1 MKIFKEDGYLD
12 MDEIIGSAT
21 YIFMV
26 LARGTGK
33 TFGALKYAVDS
44 GKKFIYMRR
53 TQTQADMIRT
63 DEMSPFVSL
72 NRELG
77 DDYLFKLKPVAKNVT
92 GIYRKTINGDAEELD
107 LIGYIMALSTISN
120 VRGFDT
126 SDCSLL
132 IYDEFIGEK
141 HEKPIR
147 NEGMAFMNALE
158 TIGRNR
164 ELKGLDP
171 LKVLC
176 MANSNDLASP
186 LFIELG
192 LVRYAERM
200 LRKDIQALKIPDR
213 DIMLIIAKHSPI
225 SAKKAQTSLYRMAG
239 DSAFTQMALD
249 NSFSLEFTEMVK
261 SISLKEYRPLVQVG
275 EICIYQH
282 KSKLL
287 YYVTDHVSG
296 KPEKYGSS
304 EIDIHRFAE
313 HYYFLKIS
321 YFNRHIYFESFILQV
336 LFEKY
341 FKLSIV

>member
-1 MKIFKEDGYLD
+1 MRIFRDDGYLD
-12 MDEIIGSAT
+12 VESIAGSAT

-33 TFGALKYAVDS
+33 TFGTLKYAIDS
-44 GKKFIYMRR
+44 GQKFIYMRR

-72 NRELG
+72 YRELG
-77 DDYLFKLKPVAKNVT
+77 DDYLFRLKSVAKNVT
-92 GIYRKTINGDAEELD
+92 GIYRVKGEELE
-107 LIGYIMALSTISN
+107 LRGYIMALSTISN

-158 TIGRNR
+158 TVGRNR
-164 ELKGLDP
+164 ELKGLPP
-171 LKVLC
+171 LKVIC

-192 LVRYAERM
+192 LVRHAEKM
-200 LRKDIQALKIPDR
+200 IRKGIEAMKIPDR

-239 DSAFTQMALD
+239 DSAFSQMAIE
-249 NSFSLEFTEMVK
+249 NSFSLEFTEMVE
-261 SISLKEYRPLVQVG
+261 SRSLKEYKPLVQVG

-282 KSKLL
+282 KSRLL
-287 YYVTDHVSG
+287 YYVTDHISG
-296 KPEKYGSS
+296 HPDRYGSS
-304 EIDIHRFAE
+304 EIDIRRFANN
-313 HYYFLKIS
+313 YYWLKIS
-321 YFNRHIYFESFILQV
+321 YFNRHIWFESFVLQV
-336 LFEKY
+336 LFERY
-341 FKLSIV
+341 FRLSIV

>member
-1 MKIFKEDGYLD
+1 MDLFREDGYLD
-12 MDEIIGSAT
+12 IDAIIRSAT
-21 YIFMV
+21 YIFMI

-44 GKKFIYMRR
+44 GEKFIYMRR

-72 NRELG
+72 YRELG
-77 DDYLFKLKPVAKNVT
+77 EDYNFRLKPVAKNVT
-92 GIYRKTINGDAEELD
+92 GIYRVKGEELT

-126 SDCSLL
+126 SDCTLL

-164 ELKGLDP
+164 EISGRPP

-192 LVRYAERM
+192 LVRYAEKM
-200 LRKDIQALKIPDR
+200 LRKGLDTLKIPDR
-213 DIMLIIAKHSPI
+213 DIMLIIAKNSPI
-225 SAKKAQTSLYRMAG
+225 SAKKAETALYRMAG
-239 DSAFTQMALD
+239 DSAFTQMALE

-261 SISLKEYRPLVQVG
+261 SISLKEYKPLVAVG
-275 EICIYQH
+275 EIVIYQH

-287 YYVTDHVSG
+287 WYVTDHLSG
-296 KPEKYGSS
+296 HPEKYGTS
-304 EIDIHRFAE
+304 EIDIRRFANN
-313 HYYFLKIS
+313 YYWLKIS

-336 LFEKY
+336 LFERY

>member
-1 MKIFKEDGYLD
+1 MNLYNEDGYLNIP
-12 MDEIIGSAT
+12 EIMGSAT

-44 GKKFIYMRR
+44 GEKFIYMRR
-53 TQTQADMIRT
+53 TQTQADMIRS

-77 DDYLFKLKPVAKNVT
+77 DDYLFRLKPVAKNVT
-92 GIYRKTINGDAEELD
+92 GVYRKKMDGENEILTLT
-107 LIGYIMALSTISN
+107 GYIMALSTISN

-164 ELKGLDP
+164 ELEGHLP

-192 LVRYAERM
+192 LVRHAERM
-200 LRKDIQALKIPDR
+200 LRKGIETMKIPER

-225 SAKKAQTSLYRMAG
+225 SSKKAQTSLYRMAG
-239 DSAFTQMALD
+239 DSAFTQMALE

-261 SISLKEYRPLVQVG
+261 SVSLREYRPLVQVG

-287 YYVTDHVSG
+287 YYVTDHISG
-296 KPEKYGSS
+296 SPDRYGSS
-304 EIDIHRFAE
+304 EIDVRRFANN
-313 HYYFLKIS
+313 YFYLRLS

-336 LFEKY
+336 LFERY

>member
-1 MKIFKEDGYLD
+1 MELFREDGYLNID
-12 MDEIIGSAT
+12 GIVNAAT
-21 YIFMV
+21 FIFMV

-44 GKKFIYMRR
+44 GDKFIYMRR

-72 NRELG
+72 YRELG
-77 DDYLFKLKPVAKNVT
+77 DDYLFRLKPVAKNVT
-92 GIYRKTINGDAEELD
+92 GIYRVRGEELQ
-107 LIGYIMALSTISN
+107 LCGYIMALSTISN

-164 ELKGLDP
+164 ELQGKPP

-200 LRKDIQALKIPDR
+200 LRKGIETMKIEDR
-213 DIMLIIAKHSPI
+213 DILLVIAKHSPI
-225 SAKKAQTSLYRMAG
+225 SLKKAQTALYRMAG

-249 NSFSLEFTEMVK
+249 NSFSLEFTEMVR
-261 SISLKEYRPLVQVG
+261 SISLREYRPLVQVG

-287 YYVTDHVSG
+287 YYVTDHISG
-296 KPEKYGSS
+296 GPEKYGSS
-304 EIDIHRFAE
+304 EIDIRRFANN
-313 HYYFLKIS
+313 YYYLKIS

-336 LFEKY
+336 LFERY

>member
-1 MKIFKEDGYLD
+1 MKIFRDDGYLD
-12 MDEIIGSAT
+12 VESIVGSAT
-21 YIFMV
+21 YIFMI

-44 GKKFIYMRR
+44 GRKFIYMRR

-77 DDYLFKLKPVAKNVT
+77 DSYLFRLKPVAKNVT
-92 GIYRKTINGDAEELD
+92 GIFRKRLNEGKEDLQ

-126 SDCSLL
+126 SDCDLL

-164 ELKGLDP
+164 ELTGRPP

-192 LVRYAERM
+192 LVRHAEKM
-200 LRKDIQALKIPDR
+200 LRKDIQAMKIPER
-213 DIMLIIAKHSPI
+213 DIMLIIARNSPI
-225 SAKKAQTSLYRMAG
+225 SARKAETSLYRMAG
-239 DSAFTQMALD
+239 DSAFTQMAIE

-261 SISLKEYRPLVQVG
+261 SISLKEYRPMVRVG
-275 EICIYQH
+275 EIVIYQH
-282 KSKLL
+282 KSQLL
-287 YYVTDHVSG
+287 YYVTDHMSG
-296 KPEKYGSS
+296 HPDSYGSS
-304 EIDIHRFAE
+304 EIDIRRFANN
-313 HYYFLKIS
+313 YYYLKLS
-321 YFNRHIYFESFILQV
+321 YFNRHIYFESFVLQV
-336 LFEKY
+336 LFERY

>member
-1 MKIFKEDGYLD
+1 MRIFRDDGYLD
-12 MDEIIGSAT
+12 VESIAGSAT

-33 TFGALKYAVDS
+33 TFGTLKYAIDS
-44 GKKFIYMRR
+44 GQKFIYMRR

-72 NRELG
+72 YRELG
-77 DDYLFKLKPVAKNVT
+77 DDYLFRLKAVAKNVT
-92 GIYRKTINGDAEELD
+92 GIYRVKGEELE
-107 LIGYIMALSTISN
+107 LRGYIMALSTISN

-158 TIGRNR
+158 TVGRNR
-164 ELKGLDP
+164 ELKGLPP
-171 LKVLC
+171 LKVIC

-192 LVRYAERM
+192 LVRHAEKM
-200 LRKDIQALKIPDR
+200 IRKGIEAMKIPDR
-213 DIMLIIAKHSPI
+213 DIMLIIAGHSPI

-239 DSAFTQMALD
+239 DSAFSQMAIE
-249 NSFSLEFTEMVK
+249 NSFSLEFTEMVE
-261 SISLKEYRPLVQVG
+261 SRSLKEYKPLVQVG

-282 KSKLL
+282 KSRLL
-287 YYVTDHVSG
+287 YYVTDHISG
-296 KPEKYGSS
+296 HPDRYGSS
-304 EIDIHRFAE
+304 EIDIRRFANN
-313 HYYFLKIS
+313 YYWLKIS
-321 YFNRHIYFESFILQV
+321 YFNRHIYFESFVLQV
-336 LFEKY
+336 LFERY
-341 FKLSIV
+341 FRLSIV

>member
-1 MKIFKEDGYLD
+1 MNLYNDEGYLNIED
-12 MDEIIGSAT
+12 IADSAT

-44 GKKFIYMRR
+44 GQKFIYMRR

-77 DDYLFKLKPVAKNVT
+77 DDYLFRLKPVAKNVT
-92 GIYRKTINGDAEELD
+92 GIYRKKMIGESEELS

-126 SDCSLL
+126 SDCALL

-164 ELKGLDP
+164 ELQGKPP
-171 LKVLC
+171 LKVMC

-200 LRKDIQALKIPDR
+200 LRKGIETMKISDR

-225 SAKKAQTSLYRMAG
+225 SLKKADTALYRMAG
-239 DSAFTQMALD
+239 DTAFTQMALD
-249 NSFSLEFTEMVK
+249 NSFSLEFTEMIQ
-261 SISLKEYRPLVQVG
+261 SMSLREFKPLVQVG
-275 EICIYQH
+275 EIVIYKH

-287 YYVTDHVSG
+287 YYVTDHMSG
-296 KPEKYGSS
+296 HPDKYGTS
-304 EIDIHRFAE
+304 EIDIRRFANN
-313 HYYFLKIS
+313 YYYLKIS
-321 YFNRHIYFESFILQV
+321 YFNRHIWFESFILQV
-336 LFEKY
+336 LFERY

>member
-1 MKIFKEDGYLD
+1 MRIFKDDGYLD
-12 MDEIIGSAT
+12 IEEIASSAT

-44 GKKFIYMRR
+44 GSKFIYMRR

-72 NRELG
+72 DRELG
-77 DDYLFKLKPVAKNVT
+77 DDYLFRLKPVAKNVT
-92 GIYRKTINGDAEELD
+92 GIYRKKMNGENEELD
-107 LIGYIMALSTISN
+107 LRGYIMALSTISN

-164 ELKGLDP
+164 ELKGLPP
-171 LKVLC
+171 LKVIC

-200 LRKDIQALKIPDR
+200 LRKGIEALKIPDR

-225 SAKKAQTSLYRMAG
+225 SLKKAQTSLYRMAG
-239 DSAFTQMALD
+239 DSAFTQMAID

-296 KPEKYGSS
+296 RPEKYGSS
-304 EIDIHRFAE
+304 EIDLHRFAE

-341 FKLSIV
+341 FKLSMV

>member
-1 MKIFKEDGYLD
+1 MRIFRDDGYLD
-12 MDEIIGSAT
+12 VESIAGSAT

-33 TFGALKYAVDS
+33 TFGTLKYAIDS
-44 GKKFIYMRR
+44 GQKFIYMRR

-72 NRELG
+72 YRELG
-77 DDYLFKLKPVAKNVT
+77 EDYLFRLKSVAKNVT
-92 GIYRKTINGDAEELD
+92 GIYRVKGEELE
-107 LIGYIMALSTISN
+107 LRGYIMALSTISN

-158 TIGRNR
+158 TVGRNR
-164 ELKGLDP
+164 ELKGLPP
-171 LKVLC
+171 LKVIC

-192 LVRYAERM
+192 LVRHAEKM
-200 LRKDIQALKIPDR
+200 IRKGIEAMKIPDR
-213 DIMLIIAKHSPI
+213 DIMLIIARHSPI

-239 DSAFTQMALD
+239 DSAFSQMAIE
-249 NSFSLEFTEMVK
+249 NSFSLEFTEMVE
-261 SISLKEYRPLVQVG
+261 SRSLKEYKPLVQVG

-282 KSKLL
+282 KSRLL
-287 YYVTDHVSG
+287 YYVTDHISG
-296 KPEKYGSS
+296 HPDRYGSS
-304 EIDIHRFAE
+304 EIDIRRFANN
-313 HYYFLKIS
+313 YYWLKIS
-321 YFNRHIYFESFILQV
+321 YFNRHIYFESFVLQV
-336 LFEKY
+336 LFERY
-341 FKLSIV
+341 FRLSIV

>member
-1 MKIFKEDGYLD
+1 M
-12 MDEIIGSAT
+12 
-21 YIFMV
+21 
-26 LARGTGK
+26 
-33 TFGALKYAVDS
+33 
-44 GKKFIYMRR
+44 
-53 TQTQADMIRT
+53 Q
-63 DEMSPFVSL
+63 
-72 NRELG
+72 
-77 DDYLFKLKPVAKNVT
+77 
-92 GIYRKTINGDAEELD
+92 

-126 SDCSLL
+126 SDCTLL

-164 ELKGLDP
+164 ELSGRPP
-171 LKVLC
+171 LKVMC

-200 LRKDIQALKIPDR
+200 LRKGIETMKIPDR

-225 SAKKAQTSLYRMAG
+225 SAKKAETALYRMAG

-261 SISLKEYRPLVQVG
+261 SISLKEYRPLVAVG
-275 EICIYQH
+275 EIVIYQH

-287 YYVTDHVSG
+287 YYVTDHLSG
-296 KPEKYGSS
+296 HPEKYGTS
-304 EIDIHRFAE
+304 EIDIRRFANN
-313 HYYFLKIS
+313 YYWLKIS

-336 LFEKY
+336 LFERY

>member
-1 MKIFKEDGYLD
+1 MRIFRDDGYLD
-12 MDEIIGSAT
+12 VESIAGSAT

-33 TFGALKYAVDS
+33 TFGTLKYAIDS
-44 GKKFIYMRR
+44 GQKFIYMRR

-72 NRELG
+72 YRELG
-77 DDYLFKLKPVAKNVT
+77 DDYLFRLKSVAKNVT
-92 GIYRKTINGDAEELD
+92 GIYRVKGEELE
-107 LIGYIMALSTISN
+107 LRGYIMALSTISN

-158 TIGRNR
+158 TVGRNR
-164 ELKGLDP
+164 ELKGLPP
-171 LKVLC
+171 LKVIC

-200 LRKDIQALKIPDR
+200 LRKGIEAMKIPDR

-239 DSAFTQMALD
+239 DSAFSQMAIE
-249 NSFSLEFTEMVK
+249 NSFSLEFTEMVE
-261 SISLKEYRPLVQVG
+261 SRSLKEYKPLVQVG

-282 KSKLL
+282 KSRLL
-287 YYVTDHVSG
+287 YYVTDHISG
-296 KPEKYGSS
+296 HPDKYGTS
-304 EIDIHRFAE
+304 EIDIRRFANN
-313 HYYFLKIS
+313 YYYLKIS
-321 YFNRHIYFESFILQV
+321 YFNRHIWFESFILQV
-336 LFEKY
+336 LFERY